1 MKAQEAFIKAYGA
14 SKTYTDKVAVAFASG
29 FDHAEATSNA
39 DGSVT
44 LTIYFTNGTTVQ
56 GKIDGVQGR
65 GIDNVTVKQEADGNH
80 LICIMD
86 DGEEIDAGI
95 LDVTVEGYTQE
106 IASLSNTWHIQH
118 NLNTEWWKLNI
129 HLISETGAVLFGEV
143 DTTLTT
149 KNLIVVNF
157 ESPMQGKAY
166 IKK

>member
-1 MKAQEAFIKAYGA
+1 MDIIDQVLAKNYADDLLA
-14 SKTYTDKVAVAFASG
+14 AVQSG

-95 LDVTVEGYTQE
+95 LDTTV
-106 IASLSNTWHIQH
+106 
-118 NLNTEWWKLNI
+118 
-129 HLISETGAVLFGEV
+129 
-143 DTTLTT
+143 D
-149 KNLIVVNF
+149 
-157 ESPMQGKAY
+157 
-166 IKK
+166 

>member
-1 MKAQEAFIKAYGA
+1 MDIIDQVLAKNYADDLLA
-14 SKTYTDKVAVAFASG
+14 AVQSG

-95 LDVTVEGYTQE
+95 LDTTVDEYTQE
-106 IASLSNTWHIQH
+106 ITSLSNTWHIQH
-118 NLNTEWWKLNI
+118 NLNAEWWKLNI
-129 HLISETGAVLFGEV
+129 RLISETGAVLIGGV

-149 KNLIVVNF
+149 KNLLVVNF
-157 ESPMQGKAY
+157 ESPMQVKAY
-166 IKK
+166 IIK